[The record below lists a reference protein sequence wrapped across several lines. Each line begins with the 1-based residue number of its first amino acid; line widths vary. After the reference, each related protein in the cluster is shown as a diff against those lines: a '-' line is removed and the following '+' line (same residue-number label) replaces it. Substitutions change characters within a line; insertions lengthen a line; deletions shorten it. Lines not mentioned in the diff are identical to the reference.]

1 MQAEVCRVGFQNKCI
16 DYVAAV
22 TLAVGIL
29 SGMAFAQESGTAPAG
44 ANSHPVGS
52 VKAVGDNSLTITTD
66 AGADLTIAVQP
77 ATKILEVPAGQR
89 DLKSATP
96 IPLNQ
101 VQTGD
106 RALVRGTAL
115 ADGKLVNAA
124 SIIVMKQSEIARKQ
138 QQDREDWQKRGVDG
152 TVKSVDATAG
162 TVTISPA
169 PNKTVTVHTTKATI
183 IRRYS
188 PDSVKF
194 DDAKPATLDQI
205 KPGDQFRARGEKSAN
220 GMDLN
225 AAEIVSG
232 TFLTVDAT
240 VISTDPASNTLT
252 VKDLATKKPVTIKI
266 SSDSQLR
273 QLPPMVAQRMAMR
286 IKAAAHGGEVTPA
299 TQNTSTGEHGNP
311 AAAAAGGREP
321 GGWQQGER
329 PRGQVD
335 LQQMLSRLPAVSLTD
350 LQKGQAV
357 VVLATEG
364 SASSPPTAITLLTG
378 VEPILTASPN
388 EGHAAGALLSP
399 WSLGGPAGDMGAQ

>member
-1 MQAEVCRVGFQNKCI
+1 
-16 DYVAAV
+16 
-22 TLAVGIL
+22 
-29 SGMAFAQESGTAPAG
+29 
-44 ANSHPVGS
+44 
-52 VKAVGDNSLTITTD
+52 VKAVSDNSLTITTD
-66 AGADLTIAVQP
+66 AGADLTIAVDP
-77 ATKILEVPAGQR
+77 ATKILQVPAGQR

-106 RALVRGTAL
+106 RALVRGTAS

-152 TVKSVDATAG
+152 TVKSVDAAGG

-169 PNKTVTVHTTKATI
+169 PGKTITVHTTKATM
-183 IRRYS
+183 IRRYA

-194 DDAKPATLDQI
+194 DDAKPGTLDQI
-205 KPGDQFRARGEKSAN
+205 KPGDQFRARGQK
-220 GMDLN
+220 N
-225 AAEIVSG
+225 ADGTELTADEIVSG

-240 VISTDPASNTLT
+240 VISTDAATNTLT
-252 VKDLATKKPVTIKI
+252 LKDLATKKPVTIKV

-273 QLPPMVAQRMAMR
+273 QLPLMVAQRMAMR
-286 IKAAAHGGEVTPA
+286 IKAAAGGGDVTPA
-299 TQNTSTGEHGNP
+299 AQNTSTGEHGGP
-311 AAAAAGGREP
+311 AATPAAGGGAR
-321 GGWQQGER
+321 GGWQQQGDR

-335 LQQMLSRLPAVSLTD
+335 LQQMLSRLPAVSLAD

-364 SASSPPTAITLLTG
+364 SANSPPTAITLLTG
-378 VEPILTASPN
+378 VEPILTASPS
-388 EGHAAGALLSP
+388 EGRAAGVLLSP
-399 WSLGGPAGDMGAQ
+399 WSLGGPAGDAGAQ